1 MVLQHGERGL
11 SYVRKSLP
19 EHERIVLIAP
29 FPLLLRVFA
38 WAVLLLIGAA
48 PLFLFFY
55 LVITGVAT
63 VPVAAFALIAS
74 GAGILVFLLLQIYM
88 QTTEFAVTDQRLISK
103 HGVFTRYTNEIPLA
117 SLENVNLQQDV
128 VARLFDY
135 GKLEINGSG
144 GSPMWT
150 HPLQD
155 PVSFRAA
162 ISEARIAVSQAPLF
176 KARAQHIDRHHN
188 HDR

>member
-1 MVLQHGERGL
+1 MLL
-11 SYVRKSLP
+11 
-19 EHERIVLIAP
+19 AP
-29 FPLLLRVFA
+29 FPVVLRLFS
-38 WAVLLLIGAA
+38 WAALLLIGAA
-48 PLFLFFY
+48 PLFFFLY
-55 LVITGVAT
+55 LAITGGAS
-63 VPVAAFALIAS
+63 VPIAIFALIAS
-74 GAGILVFLLLQIYM
+74 AAGILIFLLLQIYM

-103 HGVFTRYTNEIPLA
+103 RGVFTRYTNEIPLQA
-117 SLENVNLQQDV
+117 LENVNLQQDI
-128 VARLFDY
+128 VARIFGY
-135 GKLEINGSG
+135 GRLEINGSG

-176 KARAQHIDRHHN
+176 KARAQHIDLHHN